1 MAKVIAQEEIAVD
14 SEVKQLTPAI
24 YNSPSGPSASYAIIH
39 AEGGAM
45 RYLVNGQDPNPSLG
59 ALFEDGDIVELPTIY
74 HIKDF
79 RIVKAGTDP
88 GKLTVTYET

>member
-1 MAKVIAQEEIAVD
+1 MAKVIAQEEILVD
-14 SEVKQLTPAI
+14 SEVKKLTPAI
-24 YNSPSGPSASYAIIH
+24 YNPASGPSASYAIIH

-74 HIKDF
+74 HINDF
-79 RIVKAGTDP
+79 RIVKAGTDL